1 MLLSFHERF
10 AVKAST
16 VYFYVLRY
24 PAHQS
29 LILTRQRKLNMQP
42 TEETILVI
50 NALILP
56 EMLRIPKPYRIFKSQ
71 SNENSGQ
78 LDFYRHFSVI
88 LNLKAFYLTNASNC
102 F

>member
-1 MLLSFHERF
+1 
-10 AVKAST
+10 
-16 VYFYVLRY
+16 
-24 PAHQS
+24 
-29 LILTRQRKLNMQP
+29 MQP

-56 EMLRIPKPYRIFKSQ
+56 EMLRIPKPYRLFKSQ

-88 LNLKAFYLTNASNC
+88 LNLKTFNLTNASNC

>member
-1 MLLSFHERF
+1 MYLDGPLSHQLDM
-10 AVKAST
+10 S
-16 VYFYVLRY
+16 LQCY

-29 LILTRQRKLNMQP
+29 LILTLQRKLNMQP

-71 SNENSGQ
+71 SNENS
-78 LDFYRHFSVI
+78 RP
-88 LNLKAFYLTNASNC
+88 A
-102 F
+102 